1 MKLYQE
7 LTPTSCTLGFPC
19 GASGREPP
27 ANAGDIKRH
36 AFDP

>member
-7 LTPTSCTLGFPC
+7 LTPTSCTLGFPG